1 MPIVPPS
8 QRLRSV
14 LATMLAAVA
23 LALGGS
29 PAGAAPE
36 YDVLLRGGRVV
47 DGTGAA
53 PYTADIGV
61 RGERIVLV
69 GRAPAQATA
78 RIDRDVAGLV
88 VTPGFIDLHSHADED
103 VEFPPYRATP
113 GMIRQGVTM
122 AVFGVDGEAD
132 PLAARDFRARMARD
146 GIGVNF
152 MMYAGHNGIRTAVM
166 GDAARAATPDEIEK
180 MGERVRVGMQDG
192 AIGLSTGL
200 MYLPG
205 GHATTDEVVA
215 LAKVAAQY
223 GGHYDTHDRDPA
235 GDMLGSL
242 AEAFEIGRRAG
253 LEAHVAHLKAVGRRN
268 FGQIDPMLTLFH
280 DAARHGPVSA
290 DIYPYDGA
298 AARLAMEILVPPP
311 GTTAETL
318 VKSLERPGV
327 TPEQRAV
334 LLGDLQ
340 REWRAILASP
350 DSRRAAQQITESP
363 PPQVYSWVKAVGY
376 ESFRV
381 VSSSR
386 PALVDRMLVDVA
398 SDRRQSP
405 FDALAEMVET
415 EGSTAKLTLGA
426 VDELEMRRLL
436 AQPFA
441 MLSSDGHE
449 AGVEGGRGHPR
460 YRGSFAR
467 VLARYVREN
476 PVLTLPQAVHKMSGQ
491 SAQYLGL
498 VDRGVIRVGAHAD
511 LGVFDPDKVTDRST
525 WDHPELYAEGFRHV
539 FVNGAAAMLDGA
551 TTGALAGRYVPYVA
565 SPSRRGSSR

>member
-1 MPIVPPS
+1 MPPAS
-8 QRLRSV
+8 LLQRLRRARGLLPGAAV
-14 LATMLAAVA
+14 LALAGAPAVA
-23 LALGGS
+23 D
-29 PAGAAPE
+29 PA
-36 YDVLLRGGRVV
+36 YDVLLRGGLVV

-53 PYTADIGV
+53 PFVADVGV

-69 GRAPAQATA
+69 GHAPVDATA
-78 RIDRDVAGLV
+78 RIDRDVTGLV
-88 VTPGFIDLHSHADED
+88 VTPGFIDLHTHADED
-103 VEFPPYRATP
+103 VELAPFRTTP

-132 PLAARDFRARMARD
+132 PLAAREFRARIARD

-166 GDAARAATPDEIEK
+166 GDAARAATPDEVAK
-180 MGERVRVGMQDG
+180 MCERVRIGMEDG

-205 GHATTDEVVA
+205 RHATTDEVVA

-223 GGHYDTHDRDPA
+223 GGRYDTHDRDPA
-235 GDMLGSL
+235 GDMLGSIG
-242 AEAFEIGRRAG
+242 EGFEIGRRAG
-253 LEAHVAHLKAVGRRN
+253 LEAHIAHLKAVGRRN
-268 FGQIDPMLTLFH
+268 FGHIDDMLALFRE
-280 DAARHGPVSA
+280 AAKHGPVSA

-298 AARLAMEILVPPP
+298 TARLAMEILVPPP
-311 GTTAETL
+311 DTKAAEL
-318 VKSLERPGV
+318 AKALEAPGMTSERRV
-327 TPEQRAV
+327 A
-334 LLGDLQ
+334 LLADLQ

-350 DSRRAAQQITESP
+350 DARRAARQITESP
-363 PPQVYSWVKAVGY
+363 PPQVYSWVTAVGY

-381 VSSSR
+381 VSSAR
-386 PALVDRMLVDVA
+386 PELIGRMLVDVA
-398 SDRRQSP
+398 ADRHQSP
-405 FDALAEMVET
+405 FDVLAELVET
-415 EGSTAKLTLGA
+415 EGPTAKLTLGA
-426 VDELEMRRLL
+426 VDEQEMRRLL
-436 AQPFA
+436 AQPFT

-498 VDRGVIRVGAHAD
+498 ADRGVIRVGAYAD
-511 LGVFDPDKVTDRST
+511 VGVFDAQKVTDRST
-525 WDHPELYAEGFRHV
+525 WDHPELYAEGFRDV
-539 FVNGAAAMLDGA
+539 FVNGVAALLDGE
-551 TTGALAGRYVPYVA
+551 TTGALAGRYVPYTA
-565 SPSRRGSSR
+565 APPRPEKSR